1 MLALTLNIARPHW
14 SAASHVICPSCAV
27 IGADVIMCPG
37 CCGGRE
43 GEGRLMTVA
52 VKTAKTPS

>member
-27 IGADVIMCPG
+27 IGGDVIMCPG

>member
-1 MLALTLNIARPHW
+1 MLALTLNIARSHW
-14 SAASHVICPSCAV
+14 SAACHVIGQCCAL
-27 IGADVIMCPG
+27 IGGDVIMCPG

-52 VKTAKTPS
+52 VKTVKTPS